1 MTAPIVTSYQNWL
14 RSRSYSEATIRN
26 YLVDLNKYFLFS
38 SVETHC
44 VRLSRTQSGFPQTQ
58 NINNNQRDA
67 YNASL
72 PENNSTDLQ
81 ITDKI
86 FNEDNLSSYFQNIN
100 QDQNYKRFLASL
112 SKFFQFAL
120 DQHLISTNPFPK
132 ALKSTGEP
140 TLPPV
145 EDIVKLYQ
153 QQLEAKKSSLST
165 IRNYINDIHQFINW
179 NKSYPNPPLTK
190 EGANNFLS
198 PFVKGRNVRPLAN
211 ERDFE
216 LK

>member
-26 YLVDLNKYFLFS
+26 YLVDLNKYLSFS
-38 SVETHC
+38 SVD
-44 VRLSRTQSGFPQTQ
+44 S
-58 NINNNQRDA
+58 
-67 YNASL
+67 
-72 PENNSTDLQ
+72 Q

-132 ALKSTGEP
+132 ALKCTGGP
-140 TLPPV
+140 LCPPI

-153 QQLEAKKSSLST
+153 QQLEAKKRL
-165 IRNYINDIHQFINW
+165 
-179 NKSYPNPPLTK
+179 
-190 EGANNFLS
+190 
-198 PFVKGRNVRPLAN
+198 
-211 ERDFE
+211 
-216 LK
+216 